1 MSALEKSKG
10 RVELLDELA
19 AKLNEAISIKE
30 AQLVRNVASDLDI
43 NGDDAGDLVRIVSP
57 TQDNGTIL
65 DNESHT
71 TFNRSE
77 FSEDQEL
84 SLDIEREGDISSYS
98 QAEEVP
104 GSFSSENEANMLSSF
119 GGPSSYIDFLEDLD
133 QQLNNIESD
142 LALVLV
148 NEEIPN
154 NTKVQQL
161 KILENIRSARGRIRN
176 YVKEITATR

>member
-10 RVELLDELA
+10 RVELLDKLA

-43 NGDDAGDLVRIVSP
+43 NGDDAGSPVHIVSP
-57 TQDNGTIL
+57 TQDNRTTS
-65 DNESHT
+65 DNDSHT

-77 FSEDQEL
+77 FSEEQEL
-84 SLDIEREGDISSYS
+84 GLDIDREGDILSYS
-98 QAEEVP
+98 QAEEFP
-104 GSFSSENEANMLSSF
+104 GSLSSETEANMLSSF
-119 GGPSSYIDFLEDLD
+119 RGPSSFIDILEDLD
-133 QQLNNIESD
+133 QQLNNIEID

-148 NEEIPN
+148 TEEIPN
-154 NTKVQQL
+154 NTKLQQL

-176 YVKEITATR
+176 HVKEITATR